1 MAYKLEKK
9 QVQFKG
15 GLTTK
20 YEKQTH
26 LVSNFNMV
34 Q

>member
-1 MAYKLEKK
+1 MTYKLEKDK
-9 QVQFKG
+9 YKFKKS
-15 GLTTK
+15 LTTK

-26 LVSNFNMV
+26 LVSNVNVV